1 MEIFTT
7 SGFRR
12 KFKKLDSEIKTAA
25 IEKERIFRENPF
37 NRRLKTHK
45 LHGKHQRYWAFSV
58 TNIYRIM
65 FDFIIGENT
74 VTFIDIDTHDIYR

>member
-12 KFKKLDSEIKTAA
+12 KFKKLTPEIQTAA
-25 IEKERIFRENPF
+25 VEKEKIFRENPF
-37 NRRLKTHK
+37 NPKLKTHK
-45 LHGKHQRYWAFSV
+45 LHGKYQRYWTFSV

-65 FDFIIGENT
+65 FDFIAEHT
-74 VTFIDIDTHDIYR
+74 VAFIDIDTHDLYRD